1 MSFVMLVVLYTF
13 PTNVTLTKDYPDE
26 ISCIKDMKMVRQ
38 EFGEK
43 VEVRCLPLLNAI
55 VVNGEVG

>member
-13 PTNVTLTKDYPDE
+13 PTNITLTNDYPDE
-26 ISCIKDMKMVRQ
+26 ISCLKDMKMVKQ
-38 EFGEK
+38 ELEGK

-55 VVNGEVG
+55 VVDGEV

>member
-26 ISCIKDMKMVRQ
+26 ISCLKDMKMVKQ